1 MKGDLRF
8 NKKHLLKTFTIH
20 HICQEVFGVCVAEK
34 KKTCVLLWFFF
45 PGGGGDEEVPK

>member
-34 KKTCVLLWFFF
+34 KTCVLLWFFF